1 MTALKSSTNKYWA
14 IVVFAGL
21 FEVCWVA
28 GLKYSITPLQ
38 WTGTVIAIIISF
50 YLLILTSS
58 KLPTSTAYAV
68 FVGLGSAGTVVAE
81 MLIFNEPVH
90 IGKIL
95 LLLTLVLGVVGLK
108 FVSHD
113 EPNQSNKANEANGGS
128 K

>member
-1 MTALKSSTNKYWA
+1 M
-14 IVVFAGL
+14 
-21 FEVCWVA
+21 A